1 MGKFDDELIATC
13 KAIVRPGHGI
23 LAADESTGTIGK
35 RFAPIAVENN
45 QDNRRKYRQLLFET
59 KGLGEYISGAI
70 CFEETLFEKTPEG
83 TPFVDLLKAQNIIP
97 GIKVD
102 KGQAPIDS
110 PHAAPG
116 ETSTQGLDDLH
127 KRCDKYYA
135 AGARFAKWRAV
146 IKIDAASG
154 APSSICI
161 QEQTNGLA
169 RYASICQAHGLAP
182 IVEPEILMDGEH
194 SIEVSSAITERVWA
208 SQMKA
213 LADHGVLLEGILLK
227 PNMVRS
233 GQQAASKASMAE
245 VGEWTVKTFRNTI
258 PPSVPGMTFLSGGMS
273 EEEATLA
280 LNACNTSSLHR
291 PWAMSFSYGRALQA
305 SVLKAWGGKDENIP
319 AAQAALLV
327 RAKANSEAQ
336 LGKYAG
342 GAGGAAASESTY
354 VKNYSY

>member
-1 MGKFDDELIATC
+1 MGKFDAELVATC
-13 KAIVRPGHGI
+13 NAIVRPGHGI

-35 RFAPIAVENN
+35 RFAPINVENT

-70 CFEETLFEKTPEG
+70 CFEETLFEKTPDG
-83 TPFVDLLKAQNIIP
+83 TPFVDLLKANNIIP

-110 PHAAPG
+110 HLAAEG

-146 IKIDAASG
+146 IKINAANG
-154 APSSICI
+154 APSALAI

-182 IVEPEILMDGEH
+182 IVEPEVLMDGEH
-194 SIEVSSAITERVWA
+194 SIEVSSAVTARVWSA
-208 SQMKA
+208 QMKA
-213 LADHGVLLEGILLK
+213 LQDHGVLLEGILLK

-233 GQQAASKASMAE
+233 GQQAAKKATMTE
-245 VGEWTVKTFRNTI
+245 VGEWTVKTFRKVI
-258 PPSVPGMTFLSGGMS
+258 PPAVPGFTFLSGGMS

-280 LNACNTSSLHR
+280 LNACNQSANHR

-305 SVLKAWGGKDENIP
+305 SVLKAWKGEDANIA
-319 AAQAALLV
+319 AAQEALLI

-342 GAGGAAASESTY
+342 GAGGAAATESTY
-354 VKNYSY
+354 VANYSY